1 MYDAIKFFGSCK
13 ELLSFTRSLRVAELL
28 EQEHSKNVH
37 SNHTLPQYATSSVVP
52 LDCGDKSCPCSN
64 VHSNKPKVESFS
76 NFGDLL
82 TSVGCPFASKRE
94 D

>member
-1 MYDAIKFFGSCK
+1 MYNAIRFFGSVK

-37 SNHTLPQYATSSVVP
+37 T
-52 LDCGDKSCPCSN
+52 
-64 VHSNKPKVESFS
+64 NKPKIESFS

-82 TSVGCPFASKRE
+82 ASVGCPFK
-94 D
+94 